1 MGRAGCPADSRRD
14 GALRNPSRQT
24 AQGGCAQWT
33 FVVTSYFLLL
43 VRPRQDDTFP
53 AMATR
58 PWKVFPS
65 LTDLITGVRSDLA
78 FILIGQGTMSH
89 EPTAGRR

>member
-1 MGRAGCPADSRRD
+1 VFKTLGANTRTIAAMLFVEYGVLGSLAGAVGSAGAIALTWGVSRY
-14 GALRNPSRQT
+14 AL
-24 AQGGCAQWT
+24 
-33 FVVTSYFLLL
+33 
-43 VRPRQDDTFP
+43 DI
-53 AMATR
+53 

>member
-1 MGRAGCPADSRRD
+1 MPGRQPTGRRRYETRAAGQPRAAVP
-14 GALRNPSRQT
+14 G
-24 AQGGCAQWT
+24 WT

-43 VRPRQDDTFP
+43 VRPHQDDTFP